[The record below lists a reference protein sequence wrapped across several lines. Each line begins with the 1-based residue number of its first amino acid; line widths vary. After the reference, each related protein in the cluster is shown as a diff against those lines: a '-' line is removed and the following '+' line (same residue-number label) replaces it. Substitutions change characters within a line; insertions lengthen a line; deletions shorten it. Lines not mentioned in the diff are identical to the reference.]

1 MYIYVYIN
9 TAPLTPTPPHK
20 REYPRKSFNYMLVV
34 GLGGAVIGT
43 QFSCFTGTGTNVQI
57 LTQETQRACRSA
69 ACSSLYLLYWYKS
82 THTDA
87 GDTACV
93 PLRCM
98 FLAGVLGKFM
108 PGKRLS

>member
-1 MYIYVYIN
+1 MYILIPP
-9 TAPLTPTPPHK
+9 PLPPPPQK
-20 REYPRKSFNYMLVV
+20 REYTRKSFNYMLVV
-34 GLGGAVIGT
+34 GLGGVVIGT
-43 QFSCFTGTGTNVQI
+43 QFSCFTGTGTKVQI
-57 LTQETQRACRSA
+57 LTQETQRACCSA

-87 GDTACV
+87 GDAACV